1 MNGVI
6 IQVGTKGASEGTYPS
21 RDDRQWGKPLL
32 RGFPGDCRGFFI

>member
-21 RDDRQWGKPLL
+21 RDDRQ
-32 RGFPGDCRGFFI
+32 